1 MAAFTSLKCQ
11 TFKPVRIFASS
22 ESSKTNWDKVQE
34 RLNNR
39 RNILERSRQVSL
51 KGIQE
56 QLVSIGK
63 REVEFAKNIAKEE
76 FSELDKLRKFF
87 GSDSKTSSEQSV
99 TIEQPYFDKDEVIDE
114 TFGETSK

>member
-1 MAAFTSLKCQ
+1 MATFTSLKCQ

-87 GSDSKTSSEQSV
+87 GSDLTTTPSDV
-99 TIEQPYFDKDEVIDE
+99 NIEQPYFDKDEVIDE